1 MIQKL
6 ETIKDRKLQN
16 GLNECVPITAR
27 TKKFPFKKDK
37 ITVIT
42 ERKQFPLILSHVI
55 TVHNSQG
62 STLNYMKGDLSR
74 STGKKTATGKTYQQ
88 PISQGQFYTHLS
100 CAKSRDKILLLNFDP
115 EQFKLNES
123 ALENAHLGP
132 FLSDNICKSYSSLFC
147 FTKTNINGSPVKH
160 IDEVLDD

>member
-37 ITVIT
+37 ITVIA

-62 STLNYMKGDLSR
+62 STLNYMKGDLGQ
-74 STGKKTATGKTYQQ
+74 STGKKTVTGKTNQR
-88 PISQGQFYTHLS
+88 PISQGQLYTLLS
-100 CAKSRDKILLLNFDP
+100 LAKSRHKVFFIEF
-115 EQFKLNES
+115 
-123 ALENAHLGP
+123 
-132 FLSDNICKSYSSLFC
+132 
-147 FTKTNINGSPVKH
+147 
-160 IDEVLDD
+160 

>member
-37 ITVIT
+37 ITIIA

-62 STLNYMKGDLSR
+62 STLNYMKGDLGQP
-74 STGKKTATGKTYQQ
+74 TGKKTVTGKTNQR
-88 PISQGQFYTHLS
+88 PISQGQLYTLLS
-100 CAKSRDKILLLNFDP
+100 LAKSRHKFFLLNFDP
-115 EQFKLNES
+115 EQIKVNKS
-123 ALENAHLGP
+123 ALEEMVRMRQESV
-132 FLSDNICKSYSSLFC
+132 FL
-147 FTKTNINGSPVKH
+147 
-160 IDEVLDD
+160 

>member
-37 ITVIT
+37 ITAIA
-42 ERKQFPLILSHVI
+42 ERKQFPLILTHLI

-74 STGKKTATGKTYQQ
+74 STGKKTVTGKTYQQ
-88 PISQGQFYTHLS
+88 PISQGQLYTLLS
-100 CAKSRDKILLLNFDP
+100 LAKSRHKFFLLNFDP
-115 EQFKLNES
+115 EQIKVNKS
-123 ALENAHLGP
+123 ALEEMVRMRQESV
-132 FLSDNICKSYSSLFC
+132 FL
-147 FTKTNINGSPVKH
+147 
-160 IDEVLDD
+160 

>member
-1 MIQKL
+1 M
-6 ETIKDRKLQN
+6 
-16 GLNECVPITAR
+16 
-27 TKKFPFKKDK
+27 
-37 ITVIT
+37 TVIA
-42 ERKQFPLILSHVI
+42 ERKQFPLILGHK
-55 TVHNSQG
+55 SQG
-62 STLNYMKGDLSR
+62 STLNYMESDLSR